1 MNKEKCVNC
10 GIVLLISIAFFL
22 SGLILSLDAKA
33 HEMTPTYPKWE
44 RSHLSGILKAKMEL
58 FNKRND
64 VEYYEVGV
72 FDEGFEPV
80 PFVSA
85 YSVVKLEY
93 LGKVV
98 FDVFINSK
106 DKSRVVYVC
115 SKSKLRKEE
124 LMRTAVS
131 SRICSKFKD

>member
-1 MNKEKCVNC
+1 
-10 GIVLLISIAFFL
+10 
-22 SGLILSLDAKA
+22 
-33 HEMTPTYPKWE
+33 
-44 RSHLSGILKAKMEL
+44 MEL